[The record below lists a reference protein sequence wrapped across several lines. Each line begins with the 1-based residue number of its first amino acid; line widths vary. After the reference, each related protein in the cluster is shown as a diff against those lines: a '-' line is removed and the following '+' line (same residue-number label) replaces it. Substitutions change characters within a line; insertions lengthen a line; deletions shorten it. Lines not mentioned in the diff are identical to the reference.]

1 MLLKKVHFFLLPLFF
16 TSFLVNAQNG
26 FISFEKTRIDLGRL
40 NEQQFPV
47 TYNFEFLVA
56 GSAKVS
62 ISTIETDCACSVI
75 DYTKE
80 TLSAGDRGIVKVV
93 FNPYKPGPFKK
104 NFTVIANNA
113 IPRKTELILE
123 GFIEPFTF
131 NPSIEFPIVNQDN
144 MSFKNKYILLGN
156 ITNSGLVKKDVA
168 LYNMNN
174 DTIKLADTIQA
185 PPFIDVAFEDGLEIP
200 PKQIYSFALY
210 YDPSLKNDF
219 GEITDSLHI
228 FKLDEKEN
236 LSPIKLYV
244 KSSIRQYIPEN
255 FSKNNPSSY
264 PHLAVSDSIINLGR
278 VSLERDK
285 IVDFVLSN
293 SGGSP
298 LKIQKIVCNYGAEIY
313 NIDNRENAPYEFAN
327 LKISVKNI
335 NKKGTQDRTILIY
348 CNDPNNTVMSLRIKL
363 YGQ

>member
-1 MLLKKVHFFLLPLFF
+1 MLLKKVYFFLLSLIFNSFF
-16 TSFLVNAQNG
+16 VTAQNG
-26 FISFEKTRIDLGRL
+26 FISFEKTRIDLGRI

-47 TYNFEFLVA
+47 AYNFEYLVA
-56 GSAKVS
+56 GSGKVS
-62 ISTIETDCACSVI
+62 ISNIETDCACSLV

-80 TLSAGDRGIVKVV
+80 TLSAGDRGMVKVV
-93 FNPYKPGPFKK
+93 FDPYKPGPFTK

-113 IPRKTELILE
+113 VPRKTELILE

-131 NPSIEFPIVNQDN
+131 NPSIEFPIMNQDS
-144 MSFKNKYILLGN
+144 MAFKNKFILLGN

-174 DTIKLADTIQA
+174 DTIKLADTLQA
-185 PPFIDVAFEDGLEIP
+185 PPFIDVAFEEGLDIP
-200 PKQIYSFALY
+200 PKQIYSFSLY

-219 GEITDSLHI
+219 GEITDSLQLFRFDH
-228 FKLDEKEN
+228 KEN
-236 LSPIKLYV
+236 ISPIKLYV
-244 KSSIRQYIPEN
+244 KSSIRQYFPEN
-255 FSKNNPSSY
+255 FSENNPRSY
-264 PHLAVSDSIINLGR
+264 PHLAVSDSLINLGR

-298 LKIQKIVCNYGAEIY
+298 LNIQKIVCNYGAEIY
-313 NIDNRENAPYEFAN
+313 SIDKREIAPFDFAN

-335 NKKGTQDRTILIY
+335 NKKGTQDRTVLIY
-348 CNDPNNTVMSLRIKL
+348 CNDPNNTVTSLRIKL